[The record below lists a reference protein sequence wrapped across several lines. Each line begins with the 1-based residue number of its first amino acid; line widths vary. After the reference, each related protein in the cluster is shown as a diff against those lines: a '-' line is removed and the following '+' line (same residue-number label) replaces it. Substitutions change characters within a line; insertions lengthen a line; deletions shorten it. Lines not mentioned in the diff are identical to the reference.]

1 MGIVPLLVYLFVF
14 VDLNLQWFES
24 CYEWFVLCRLVAHNF
39 NRKKTKVLGLGLGSE
54 NQRRKKKICRC
65 CQGDHGV
72 FINSDLIELKTLRFV
87 FGTDY

>member
-1 MGIVPLLVYLFVF
+1 MV
-14 VDLNLQWFES
+14 
-24 CYEWFVLCRLVAHNF
+24 CRLVPHNS
-39 NRKKTKVLGLGLGSE
+39 NIKKKKVLGLGSE

-87 FGTDY
+87 FGTDD

>member
-1 MGIVPLLVYLFVF
+1 MV
-14 VDLNLQWFES
+14 
-24 CYEWFVLCRLVAHNF
+24 CRLVAHNS
-39 NRKKTKVLGLGLGSE
+39 NIKKTKVLGLGSE

-87 FGTDY
+87 FGTDD

>member
-1 MGIVPLLVYLFVF
+1 MV
-14 VDLNLQWFES
+14 
-24 CYEWFVLCRLVAHNF
+24 CRLVTHNS
-39 NRKKTKVLGLGLGSE
+39 NIKKTKFLGLGSE

>member
-1 MGIVPLLVYLFVF
+1 MV
-14 VDLNLQWFES
+14 
-24 CYEWFVLCRLVAHNF
+24 CRLVPHNS
-39 NRKKTKVLGLGLGSE
+39 NRKKKKVLGLGSE

-87 FGTDY
+87 FGTDD

>member
-1 MGIVPLLVYLFVF
+1 MV
-14 VDLNLQWFES
+14 
-24 CYEWFVLCRLVAHNF
+24 CRLVTHNS
-39 NRKKTKVLGLGLGSE
+39 NIKKTKVLGLGSE

-87 FGTDY
+87 FGTDD